1 MPWCRDMKKNL
12 IFCYM
17 SSITTEKKNLSPK
30 LHTQLES
37 SYIVYKYIKVCNER
51 FVLDTRP
58 Y

>member
-1 MPWCRDMKKNL
+1 
-12 IFCYM
+12 M